1 MREIVGQLTED
12 LSRHYDSRSPSKAD
26 AYEISSFKKLVHH
39 VARLSCLNKDYLLLF
54 RGQNNDYLNKTN
66 SSTFY
71 PTIYRG
77 ERITRDEISLRIN
90 ALNNASSALVDL
102 LGQEGVEGAPEVRR
116 RKYVQWSI
124 LQHYEVCPTPLID
137 FTQSLRVACSFA
149 LDGAAADPYIYAFGV
164 PYLTNRI
171 SINSE
176 HDLVNIR
183 LLSICP
189 PDALRPYFQEGY
201 LAGTDES
208 LDDYDSKS
216 EMDFN
221 RRLIAKFRISRSA
234 KFWGKGFSPIPKS
247 ALYPTGDR
255 IEKICRQ
262 ISATAQSTSSAD
274 IGAFLQAW
282 SHLESYLMSQA
293 RLSKRRVINTVD
305 AIHAI
310 RSMELIDSSMIERIN
325 GMRVLRNR
333 VVHNP
338 LDQKGGELKAATKDL
353 ADLVA
358 KLQGSQALM
367 RTTTY

>member
-1 MREIVGQLTED
+1 MREITGQLTAD
-12 LSRHYDSRSPSKAD
+12 LAEHYGSQLPSKAD
-26 AYEISSFKKLVHH
+26 AYDISSFKDLVHH
-39 VARLSCLNKDYLLLF
+39 VARLSCLNKDHLLLF
-54 RGQNNDYLNKTN
+54 RGQNNDYLNKSN

-77 ERITRDEISLRIN
+77 ERITKDELELRIN
-90 ALNNASSALVDL
+90 ALNNASSTLVDL
-102 LGQEGVEGAPEVRR
+102 LAQEGVEGTPEVRR

-124 LQHYEVCPTPLID
+124 LQHYEVCPTPLVD

-149 LDGAAADPYIYAFGV
+149 LDGATNDPYIYVFGL
-164 PYLTNRI
+164 PYLTNRV

-189 PDALRPYFQEGY
+189 ADALRPYFQEGY

-208 LDDYDSKS
+208 LDDYESKS
-216 EMDFN
+216 DLDFN
-221 RRLIAKFRISRSA
+221 RRLVAKFRISSA
-234 KFWGKGFSPIPKS
+234 PKFWGRGFSPIPKS

-255 IEKICRQ
+255 IDKICRQ
-262 ISATAQSTSSAD
+262 IFASANSTSSAD
-274 IGAFLQAW
+274 IGSFLQAW

-293 RLSKRRVINTVD
+293 RFSKKRVINTVD

-310 RSMELIDSSMIERIN
+310 QSLGLLDSSLIERIN
-325 GMRVLRNR
+325 RLRIMRNR

-338 LDQKGGELKAATKDL
+338 LDQQASELKAATKDL
-353 ADLVA
+353 TDLMA
-358 KLQGSQALM
+358 KLQSWQVPAWAAP
-367 RTTTY
+367 

>member
-1 MREIVGQLTED
+1 MREIIGQLTAD
-12 LSRHYDSRSPSKAD
+12 LSEHYGSQPASKAD
-26 AYEISSFKKLVHH
+26 AFDISSFKNLVHY
-39 VARLSCLNKDYLLLF
+39 VARLSCLNKDHVLLF

-77 ERITRDEISLRIN
+77 ERIAKDELELRIN
-90 ALNNASSALVDL
+90 ALNSASSTLVDL
-102 LGQEGVEGAPEVRR
+102 LAQEGVEGAPEVRR

-149 LDGAAADPYIYAFGV
+149 LDGATMDPYIYVFGL
-164 PYLTNRI
+164 PYLTNRV

-216 EMDFN
+216 DLDFN

-234 KFWGKGFSPIPKS
+234 KFWGRGFSPIPKD
-247 ALYPTGDR
+247 ALYPARDR
-255 IEKICRQ
+255 IDKICRQ
-262 ISATAQSTSSAD
+262 ISTITHSTSSAD
-274 IGAFLQAW
+274 IGSFLQAW
-282 SHLESYLMSQA
+282 SHLESYLMSNA
-293 RLSKRRVINTVD
+293 RLTKKRVINTVD

-310 RSMELIDSSMIERIN
+310 QSMELLDSSMIERIN
-325 GMRVLRNR
+325 KMRLLRNR

-338 LDQKGGELKAATKDL
+338 LDQNASELKVAAKDL

-358 KLQGSQALM
+358 KLQSWQM
-367 RTTTY
+367 SR